1 VKFAQILKNKKM
13 SKIVIIGGLSAGPS
27 AAAKARREDE
37 NAEIIL
43 FEKGAHISY
52 ATCGMPYAFS
62 GVIED
67 RSNLIVVKPELL
79 RTRFNIDVRLNEE
92 IVKIDAKNKIVYSKK
107 GDYSYDKLVF
117 ATGAKSIVPPI
128 KNIDKA
134 TNWSTCR
141 SMIDFDKITS
151 EGLATAS
158 NHVTVIGAG
167 LIGVEVAEN
176 LKEAGKEVTLIEG
189 DNQILNMWQQ
199 KFGNFA
205 EIVLR
210 EKGIKV
216 ITSGVVSEFVLDDNW
231 KISTVKL
238 KDGRT
243 INTDFV
249 ILSVGIKPNTNL
261 LLENGAEHIGNGAL
275 KVNEHM
281 ETSIKDVYAA
291 GDNVA
296 IKNLQTRAHDYFPL
310 GTHSNKAGRAA
321 GANAV
326 GQNIQFKGAYKT
338 AIVKV
343 FDFTLART
351 GLNPSALNKL
361 EIPFKTVLTIAGST
375 PSYYPNQKDLITEI
389 YYHSETEEILG
400 AELFGEVGVDK
411 RIDVLSTAI
420 YAKLKITDLSQLDLA
435 YAPPYSPAK
444 DPVVVS
450 SFVAENILKN
460 SSVQVSVEEL
470 DDFLTDGNI
479 NDYTLIDVRKVTEF
493 EAGTIPNALNFPL
506 DEIRSNVEEIKKLKK
521 PIIIFCQR
529 GMRGYL
535 AELILKQNNI
545 DTIVNLAGGFKLWQ
559 MYSDKIVIPE
569 PVLVEK

>member
-1 VKFAQILKNKKM
+1 M
-13 SKIVIIGGLSAGPS
+13 SKIIIIGGLSAGPS

-43 FEKGAHISY
+43 FEKGAQISY
-52 ATCGMPYAFS
+52 ATCGMPYVFS

-79 RTRFNIDVRLNEE
+79 QNRFNIDVRLNEE
-92 IVKIDAKNKIVYSKK
+92 IVKIDTENKIVYSKK

-128 KNIDKA
+128 INIEKA

-151 EGLATAS
+151 EGLAAKS
-158 NHVTVIGAG
+158 RHITVIGAG

-189 DNQILNMWQQ
+189 DKQILNMWQQ

-205 EIVLR
+205 ETVLK
-210 EKGIKV
+210 EKGIEV
-216 ITSGVVSEFVLDDNW
+216 ITSGLVSEFELDENW
-231 KISTVKL
+231 KISKVIL
-238 KDGRT
+238 KDGRA

-249 ILSVGIKPNTNL
+249 ILSVGIKPNTDL

-275 KVNEHM
+275 KVNEQM

-296 IKNLQTRAHDYFPL
+296 VKNLQTNEFDYFPL

-326 GQNIQFKGAYKT
+326 GKQINFRGAYKT

-343 FDFTLART
+343 FDYTLART
-351 GLNPSALNKL
+351 GLNPRALKQL
-361 EIPFKTVLTIAGST
+361 KIPFKTVLTIAGST

-389 YYHSETEEILG
+389 YYNAETEEILG

-411 RIDVLSTAI
+411 RVDVLSTAI
-420 YAKLKITDLSQLDLA
+420 YAKLKLTDLSQLDLA

-444 DPVVVS
+444 DPIVVS
-450 SFVAENILKN
+450 SFVAENILNNK
-460 SSVQVSVEEL
+460 STQVSVEEL
-470 DDFLTDGNI
+470 DDFLKEIDN
-479 NDYTLIDVRKVTEF
+479 NNYTLIDVRTVTEF
-493 EAGTIPNALNFPL
+493 EKGTIPNAINFPL
-506 DEIRSNVEEIKKLKK
+506 DDIRNNIDSIKKLNR

-529 GMRGYL
+529 GLRGYL
-535 AELILKQNNI
+535 AELILNQNGIENV
-545 DTIVNLAGGFKLWQ
+545 VNVAGGFKLWQ
-559 MYSDKIVIPE
+559 MFSNKIVIPE
-569 PVLVEK
+569 PVLVELK